1 MPVMQGALR
10 LHYDCA
16 AMPRLRFENGK
27 QQNQGRNSFALGAH
41 CIGGS
46 LCLSETRRRQAVLA
60 HGSGRYADAAGRLL
74 GALNAQGK
82 RQCVGVRD
90 VRVCPNWR
98 CGDVR
103 GVAQRVYTAPV
114 PRRTVGKKRC
124 STTKFASVH
133 RNHHH
138 VRGLFFFF
146 FRLEEEAPAVSRRAR
161 ADAADGSLHGRNGN
175 AWFSTLGRGVAAVQ
189 SKKRGTK
196 RGAGLRLNSGYLTLR
211 RTPERRDTSHICAP
225 QNINRCVQM
234 VAGRSTTCAKHRRSF
249 TEIPK
254 ITLSQVEVTDC
265 AYLISNQQPN

>member
-90 VRVCPNWR
+90 VRVC
-98 CGDVR
+98 VR
-103 GVAQRVYTAPV
+103 TGAAATYEESRSAYTLHLCRAV
-114 PRRTVGKKRC
+114 LLERSAAPRRSSHQCTD
-124 STTKFASVH
+124 TTITCAD
-133 RNHHH
+133 
-138 VRGLFFFF
+138 FFFF
-146 FRLEEEAPAVSRRAR
+146 FSTRRRSTGRVPTSSSRCSRWESARTEWQRLVFNLRTWNGGCPIKEAGNEAR
-161 ADAADGSLHGRNGN
+161 SWITVEQWIPDAA
-175 AWFSTLGRGVAAVQ
+175 
-189 SKKRGTK
+189 
-196 RGAGLRLNSGYLTLR
+196 
-211 RTPERRDTSHICAP
+211 EDTG
-225 QNINRCVQM
+225 M
-234 VAGRSTTCAKHRRSF
+234 T
-249 TEIPK
+249 
-254 ITLSQVEVTDC
+254 
-265 AYLISNQQPN
+265 